1 MAEILCSVNMLRL
14 TDGGGRRTLPRM
26 TWTRRRFMTAAG
38 AAALVAGGR
47 PPGRARA
54 AKATTVSHSV
64 STFVYGQHLVAREK
78 KFFEEEGVAVPS
90 FIVPGGGA
98 KVAQVLAAGQAM
110 FALGDSNHP
119 LKITEKG
126 KDALILFATDT
137 RCSYA
142 NIVVRKELFDRG
154 VKSVEALGD
163 ASLVGRKAVVAATAI
178 GSGTYV
184 YGVYVLKALK
194 APDGKAVN
202 EHVEWVSGG
211 GSTTML
217 GGLKAGK
224 FDAIMAVPEW
234 QWAAEE
240 EGFGTPIYDVQDEK
254 AWTRVFGGPIPVTVG
269 YALRETIEKSPDTVQ
284 GYVNACYR
292 AQQWIHR
299 TKDEDIVELLHRPY
313 MDTYSRDNVL
323 RSVKYYKTI
332 LDWDFTL
339 DEKAYANGTKVWVPL
354 AVDKPVPYAKAVDT
368 TFVKKA
374 RAKFKS

>member
-1 MAEILCSVNMLRL
+1 
-14 TDGGGRRTLPRM
+14 M
-26 TWTRRRFMTAAG
+26 TWTRRRFLTASG
-38 AAALVAGGR
+38 AAAVAAAWR
-47 PPGRARA
+47 APARA
-54 AKATTVSHSV
+54 QAPKPITVSHSV

-78 KFFEEEGVAVPS
+78 KFFEEEGVAAPS

-126 KDALILFATDT
+126 QDALMVFATDT

-163 ASLVGRKAVVAATAI
+163 AKLVGRQAVVAATAI

-184 YGVYVLKALK
+184 YGVYVLKGLK
-194 APDGKAVN
+194 APDGRPVN

-211 GSTTML
+211 ASTTML

-234 QWAAEE
+234 QWAAED
-240 EGFGTPIYDVQDEK
+240 EGFGRAIYDVQDEK
-254 AWTRVFGGPIPVTVG
+254 SWNRVFGGPIPVTVG
-269 YALRETIEKSPDTVQ
+269 YTLRETIEKSPELVQ
-284 GYVNACYR
+284 AYVNACYR
-292 AQQWIHR
+292 AQQWIR
-299 TKDEDIVELLHRPY
+299 RAKDEEIVELLHKRY
-313 MDTYSRDNVL
+313 MDTFSRDIVL
-323 RSVKYYKTI
+323 RSVKYYRTI
-332 LDWDFTL
+332 EDWDFL
-339 DEKAYANGTKVWVPL
+339 IDEKDYENG
-354 AVDKPVPYAKAVDT
+354 
-368 TFVKKA
+368 
-374 RAKFKS
+374 